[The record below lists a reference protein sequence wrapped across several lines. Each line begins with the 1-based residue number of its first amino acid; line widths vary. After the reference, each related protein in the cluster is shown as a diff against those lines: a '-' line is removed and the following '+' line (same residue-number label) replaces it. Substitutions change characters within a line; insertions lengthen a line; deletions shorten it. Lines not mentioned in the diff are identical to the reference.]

1 MKKNSE
7 EIFESVQVDPITGQ
21 YFIIIP
27 EQIMNELSWY
37 EDTEVKFL
45 LDGKDV
51 ILSETIDWQ
60 LIYNDVWY
68 LSNHLKLW
76 QKDLQ

>member
-7 EIFESVQVDPITGQ
+7 EIFESIQVDPITGQ
-21 YFIIIP
+21 YFLVIP

-37 EDTEVKFL
+37 EDTEVNFL

-51 ILSETIDWQ
+51 ILSE
-60 LIYNDVWY
+60 ND
-68 LSNHLKLW
+68 
-76 QKDLQ
+76 

>member
-7 EIFESVQVDPITGQ
+7 EIFESIQVDPITGQ
-21 YFIIIP
+21 YFLVIP

-45 LDGKDV
+45 FDGKDV
-51 ILSETIDWQ
+51 ILSENDW
-60 LIYNDVWY
+60 LTTDI
-68 LSNHLKLW
+68 
-76 QKDLQ
+76 

>member
-7 EIFESVQVDPITGQ
+7 EIFESIQVDPITGQ
-21 YFIIIP
+21 YFLVIP

-37 EDTEVKFL
+37 EDTQVKFL

-51 ILSETIDWQ
+51 ILSENNWLTTDI
-60 LIYNDVWY
+60 
-68 LSNHLKLW
+68 
-76 QKDLQ
+76 

>member
-7 EIFESVQVDPITGQ
+7 EIFESIQVDPITGQ
-21 YFIIIP
+21 YFLVIP

-45 LDGKDV
+45 LDGNDV
-51 ILSETIDWQ
+51 ILSE
-60 LIYNDVWY
+60 N
-68 LSNHLKLW
+68 N
-76 QKDLQ
+76 